1 MKKKVMIQ
9 MKNQVRVK
17 IIGGGLAGAEAAYQL
32 AKRHIYVDLYEMRPQ
47 VKTDVHETENL
58 AELVCSNSFRS
69 NSLTNAVGVLKEEM
83 RILDSLIMK
92 MADKHQIPAGSAL
105 AVDRVGFSNAIT
117 EYIENN
123 EYINFI
129 REEVTEIPDS
139 YAIIASGPLTS
150 SKFSEAFMETFS
162 NDYFH
167 FFDAVAPIVS
177 FDSIDL
183 DKAYFK
189 SRYDKGGDDY
199 LNCPMNRE
207 QFFEFYNELIN
218 AKVVASEDYEDETFF
233 NACQPIEEIAK
244 SGMKSLLFG
253 PMKPVGLRTPDGQ
266 EPFAVVQLRQDNSA
280 KSLYNLVGFQTR
292 LTWGEQK
299 RIIQLIPGLE
309 NAEIVRY
316 GVMHKNSY
324 INSPV
329 LLNRNLQI
337 KVQPHLFVAGQFS
350 GVEGYIE
357 SSAMGMLA
365 GINMAKLINEEA
377 LLNLENDTMIG
388 ALANYIVTANPQN
401 FQPMN
406 INFSL
411 VRANE
416 DYLKKERR
424 EKLSEQALS
433 IITSL
438 KDHV

>member
-1 MKKKVMIQ
+1 MKKTKV
-9 MKNQVRVK
+9 NV
-17 IIGGGLAGAEAAYQL
+17 IGGGLAGSEAAYQL
-32 AKRHIYVDLYEMRPQ
+32 AKRKIHVDLYEMRPV
-47 VKTDVHETENL
+47 VKTEVHQSEDF

-69 NSLTNAVGVLKEEM
+69 NSLSNAVGVLKEELRM
-83 RILDSLIMK
+83 LDSLIMK
-92 MADKHQIPAGSAL
+92 CADQNEIPAGSAL
-105 AVDRVGFSNAIT
+105 AVDREAFSKAVSK
-117 EYIENN
+117 EIENN
-123 EYINFI
+123 EYITII
-129 REEVTEIPDS
+129 REEVKEIPEG
-139 YAIIASGPLTS
+139 YTILATGPLTS
-150 SKFSEAFMETFS
+150 SSLSDDFIKKFSS
-162 NDYFH
+162 DYFH
-167 FFDAVAPIVS
+167 FFDAVAPIIS
-177 FDSIDL
+177 FESVNTDV
-183 DKAYFK
+183 AYFK

-207 QFFEFYNELIN
+207 QFFNFYNELIKTN
-218 AKVVASEDYEDETFF
+218 VVASADYEDENFF

-244 SGMKSLLFG
+244 SGMQSLLFG
-253 PMKPVGLRTPDGQ
+253 PMKPVGLRTPEGK

-299 RIIQLIPGLE
+299 RIIQMIPGLE
-309 NAEIVRY
+309 DAEIVRY

-329 LLNRNLQI
+329 LLNRNLQM
-337 KVQPHLFVAGQFS
+337 KDDPELFVAGQFS

-357 SSAMGMLA
+357 STAMGLLA
-365 GINMAKLINEEA
+365 ALNISKLINGEEM
-377 LLNLENDTMIG
+377 LNLENETMIG
-388 ALANYIVTANPQN
+388 SLANYIVTANPQN

-433 IITSL
+433 IISEL

>member
-1 MKKKVMIQ
+1 MPTMNKQ
-9 MKNQVRVK
+9 ARVK

-32 AKRHIYVDLYEMRPQ
+32 AKRHIYVDLYEMRPV
-47 VKTDVHETENL
+47 VKTEVHETENF

-83 RILDSLIMK
+83 RILDSLIMR

-105 AVDRVGFSNAIT
+105 AVDRVAFSSAIT
-117 EYIENN
+117 DFLKNN
-123 EYINFI
+123 EYINII
-129 REEVTEIPDS
+129 REEVKEIPEGP
-139 YAIIASGPLTS
+139 AIIASGPLTS
-150 SKFSEAFMETFS
+150 SSFSDSFISEFS
-162 NDYFH
+162 SDYFH
-167 FFDAVAPIVS
+167 FFDAVAPIIS
-177 FDSIDL
+177 FESIDL

-207 QFFEFYNELIN
+207 QFFEFYNELIK
-218 AKVVASEDYEDETFF
+218 AKVVPSADYEDETFF

-253 PMKPVGLRTPDGQ
+253 PMKPVGLRMPNGE

-299 RIIQLIPGLE
+299 RIIQMIPGLE

-337 KVQPHLFVAGQFS
+337 KSRPNLFVAGQFS

-365 GINMAKLINEEA
+365 GINMAKLINDQA
-377 LLNLENDTMIG
+377 LLELENDTMIG
-388 ALANYIVTANPQN
+388 ALANYIVTANPDN

-424 EKLSEQALS
+424 EKISEQALN
-433 IITSL
+433 IIKNL
-438 KDHV
+438 KEHV